1 MLRLPAS
8 LGFLSG
14 KKPDELQGKAPAHM
28 KQTLL
33 LGINSMISAQGQ
45 GIAFAITINIAWQI
59 ITPWMK

>member
-1 MLRLPAS
+1 
-8 LGFLSG
+8 
-14 KKPDELQGKAPAHM
+14 M

>member
-1 MLRLPAS
+1 
-8 LGFLSG
+8 LGFISG
-14 KKPDELQGKAPAHM
+14 EKPGELQGKAFAHL

-33 LGINSMISAQGQ
+33 LGINSMISAQSQ